1 MSETTDEIELEIER
15 ARGRLAEDLNALEH
29 RVRSELDWRVHFNRH
44 PYAFV
49 GTAFGAAL
57 LLGRTI
63 RFRHSEKQ

>member
-1 MSETTDEIELEIER
+1 MAEATHEIEVEIER

-29 RVRSELDWRVHFNRH
+29 RVRSEFDWRVHFNRH

-63 RFRHSEKQ
+63 RLGRSH

>member
-15 ARGRLAEDLNALEH
+15 ARGRLAEDFNALEH
-29 RVRSELDWRVHFNRH
+29 RVRSELDWRALFNRH
-44 PYAFV
+44 PYAFL

-63 RFRHSEKQ
+63 RFRS